1 MNKVSVQSLNE
12 CFNVSGIDYIEMPD
26 GWEKMYD
33 DCTFELQ
40 SRAGRIGGKIGGP
53 KGARTQIENKIGM
66 YARSKEQLSIDNAK
80 GGKIMGER
88 HYQNKTGLFGMS
100 EEDKKK
106 AQTNGGKVVG
116 NQRWKCLIT
125 GKISNA
131 GALASYQRV
140 RGIDISQRVRI
151 D

>member
-33 DCTFELQ
+33 
-40 SRAGRIGGKIGGP
+40 SRTNNWGKIGGKIGGP

-80 GGKIMGER
+80 GGKIMGEK

-106 AQTNGGKVVG
+106 AQANGGKVIG
-116 NQRWKCLIT
+116 NQRWRCLIT
-125 GKISNA
+125 GKISNT
-131 GALASYQRV
+131 GALTRYQRS
-140 RGIDISQRVRI
+140 RGIDVSQRVRV
-151 D
+151 DWTL